1 MSIRVIAATVAAAV
15 GLAIATCDPAAAAV
29 ASDDFVNT
37 GPTRDFGQ
45 EVYQFKILGA
55 ATAIFNGLHAIA
67 RRCPQFLLA
76 GAGSGVK
83 ISTKV
88 FNAPAIGGHRTFQ
101 VNQTATIESFKYGL
115 DLVFTVAGQ
124 DVFLTGNAGIMT
136 TPPTSPSPRTT
147 MLRLINRVRAFR

>member
-15 GLAIATCDPAAAAV
+15 GLAIATCGPANDAAV

-67 RRCPQFLLA
+67 RRCP
-76 GAGSGVK
+76 
-83 ISTKV
+83 
-88 FNAPAIGGHRTFQ
+88 
-101 VNQTATIESFKYGL
+101 
-115 DLVFTVAGQ
+115 
-124 DVFLTGNAGIMT
+124 
-136 TPPTSPSPRTT
+136 
-147 MLRLINRVRAFR
+147 